1 MIAVAA
7 TIAVAVAVGVAAERR
22 WREGAQRA
30 ARGVLG
36 AILYVL
42 LPPIVFF
49 NIARLHVDADVGGGI
64 ALAYAMLAL
73 TGAAAWFAAARVLRL
88 SRAQSGSVVAA
99 TMQVNTGY
107 VGLPLVVVLLG
118 SEHLGE
124 AAAYD
129 ALVTA
134 PWLFGV
140 VFAVGAAFGTR
151 AGEGAR
157 QRTAAFFTRN
167 PPLLAVIAALAAPD
181 ALAPDALVDASR
193 IAVLAL
199 VPLGFFAVGVTMA
212 AEAGTDGE
220 AVGQGVAVFP
230 PPLSRAVVLV
240 LALRLAVAPALL
252 YLMALAL
259 IDLPDPYLLLAA
271 MPCGI
276 NTLVVAHAY
285 GLDMRIAAGAVAWS
299 TAVVVAIA
307 LVADRFV

>member
-1 MIAVAA
+1 VIAVAA
-7 TIAVAVAVGVAAERR
+7 AIAAAVAAGVAAERR
-22 WREGAQRA
+22 WGGRAQRA

-49 NIARLHVDADVGGGI
+49 NIARLHVDANVGGGI
-64 ALAYAMLAL
+64 ALAYATLAL
-73 TGAAAWFAAARVLRL
+73 TGLAAWFAASRVLRL
-88 SRAQSGSVVAA
+88 SRPETGSAIAA

-118 SEHLGE
+118 SGHLGE

-140 VFAVGAAFGTR
+140 VFAVGAAFGAR

-157 QRTAAFFTRN
+157 ERTIAFFTRN
-167 PPLLAVIAALAAPD
+167 PPLLAVIAALLAPD
-181 ALAPDALVDASR
+181 SLAPDALVDASR
-193 IAVLAL
+193 VAVLAL
-199 VPLGFFAVGVTMA
+199 VPLGFFAVGVTLA
-212 AEAGTDGE
+212 AEAE
-220 AVGQGVAVFP
+220 EGVPVFP
-230 PPLSRAVVLV
+230 PPLTRPVALV

-252 YLMALAL
+252 YLLSLPL
-259 IDLPDPYLLLAA
+259 IALPDSYLLLAA

-299 TAVVVAIA
+299 TGLVVAIA
-307 LVADRFV
+307 LIVDTVA

>member
-7 TIAVAVAVGVAAERR
+7 AIAVAVAVGVAAERR
-22 WREGAQRA
+22 WREGAERA

-73 TGAAAWFAAARVLRL
+73 TGLAAWFAAARVLRL
-88 SRAQSGSVVAA
+88 SRAQTGTVLAA

-151 AGEGAR
+151 AGEGWR
-157 QRTAAFFTRN
+157 QRTRAFFTRN
-167 PPLLAVIAALAAPD
+167 PPLLAVIAAIVAPD
-181 ALAPDALVDASR
+181 ALAPDLLVDASR

-199 VPLGFFAVGVTMA
+199 VPLGFFAVGVTLA
-212 AEAGTDGE
+212 AEADE
-220 AVGQGVAVFP
+220 GVPVFP
-230 PPLSRAVVLV
+230 PPLGRAVALV

-259 IDLPDPYLLLAA
+259 IDLPGSYLLLAA
-271 MPCGI
+271 MPCGV

-299 TAVVVAIA
+299 TAIVVAIA
-307 LVADRFV
+307 LVADTVG

>member
-7 TIAVAVAVGVAAERR
+7 TIAAAVAIGIAAERR
-22 WREGAQRA
+22 RREGAQRA

-73 TGAAAWFAAARVLRL
+73 TGLAAWFASARILRL
-88 SRAQSGSVVAA
+88 SRAQTGSVIAA
-99 TMQVNTGY
+99 VMQVNTGY

-140 VFAVGAAFGTR
+140 VFAVGAAFGAR

-157 QRTAAFFTRN
+157 ERTVAFFTRN
-167 PPLLAVIAALAAPD
+167 PPLLAVMAALVAPD

-193 IAVLAL
+193 VAVLAL
-199 VPLGFFAVGVTMA
+199 VPLGFFAVGVTLA
-212 AEAGTDGE
+212 AEADE
-220 AVGQGVAVFP
+220 GVPVFP
-230 PPLSRAVVLV
+230 PPLTRAVALV

-252 YLMALAL
+252 YLMAFAL
-259 IDLPDPYLLLAA
+259 IDLPDSYLLLAA

-276 NTLVVAHAY
+276 NTLVVSHAY

-299 TAVVVAIA
+299 TAIVVAVA
-307 LVADRFV
+307 LVADTVV